1 MSTNA
6 DSQNLAALLHD
17 WLQSRTA
24 LWKQGLA
31 EEAFKGNGVN
41 ALADSLKQ
49 LLDALERYDFSANPT
64 HFGWWARLTGKD
76 VLHEVQLRVAHK
88 DVSSLMQQAQTHAD
102 AQLPWMARWQQ
113 IRSEHSA
120 FASSLAARIKV
131 CEVELSQTPAQ
142 EITNLQK
149 QVNDARIVLM
159 SAQITGQ
166 QLTMLHAK
174 LETVLRHFNEV
185 KLKLIPLWLD
195 QLTGLMSGQSLN
207 AGQLQAAAKA
217 HAALSARLQAEMS
230 A

>member
-6 DSQNLAALLHD
+6 DSQNLAALLQD

-31 EEAFKGNGVN
+31 QEAFQGGGVN
-41 ALADSLKQ
+41 TLADSLKQ
-49 LLDALERYDFSANPT
+49 LLDALDRYDFSANPT

-88 DVSSLMQQAQTHAD
+88 DISSLMQQAQKHAD
-102 AQLPWMARWQQ
+102 AQLPWIARWQQ
-113 IRSEHSA
+113 IRGEHTD

-131 CEVELSQTPAQ
+131 CEAQ
-142 EITNLQK
+142 LVQGVVQETTSLQK
-149 QVNDARIVLM
+149 QVNDARMVLM
-159 SAQITGQ
+159 SAQITEQ
-166 QLTMLHAK
+166 QFAMLHTK

-185 KLKLIPLWLD
+185 KLKLMPLWLD
-195 QLTGLMSGQSLN
+195 QLTGLMSGQSLS
-207 AGQLQAAAKA
+207 AGQLQAAVKA
-217 HAALSARLQAEMS
+217 HAALSARLHAEMS